1 VVDSE
6 LAGGMNSWAV
16 ACGAHRRCR
25 VVSVD
30 AASPAPAERGRVGD
44 DVVATIGKEKALTA
58 RVSEGFQGTHY
69 DAGSSARFI
78 DSWSG

>member
-1 VVDSE
+1 MVDSE
-6 LAGGMNSWAV
+6 LAGGMNSWVIAG
-16 ACGAHRRCR
+16 GAHRRCR
-25 VVSVD
+25 VVS
-30 AASPAPAERGRVGD
+30 AGGASPAPTGRGRVGD